1 MMVILCLLTYNTLVI
16 LTDTKLIC
24 RTAERAELCNVEM
37 ASPELRGKGNTLK
50 PNQQEKRV
58 TFYQCLHKI

>member
-1 MMVILCLLTYNTLVI
+1 MLIDLYTLVI
-16 LTDTKLIC
+16 LTDTKLIG
-24 RTAERAELCNVEM
+24 RTAESAEPCNVEI

-50 PNQQEKRV
+50 PNQQGKRV

>member
-1 MMVILCLLTYNTLVI
+1 M
-16 LTDTKLIC
+16 LID
-24 RTAERAELCNVEM
+24 AVGKGGYLSLPHASKDPFSKRAEPCNVEI
-37 ASPELRGKGNTLK
+37 ASPELRGKSNTLK

>member
-1 MMVILCLLTYNTLVI
+1 MVILCLLTYNTLVI
-16 LTDTKLIC
+16 LTDTKLIG

-37 ASPELRGKGNTLK
+37 ASPELGCKSNTLK

-58 TFYQCLHKI
+58 TFYQCLHNI